1 MRGSTELLTGLTKK
15 NMVDSMRWVRKI
27 GEGIL
32 ANQKKEKR
40 K

>member
-1 MRGSTELLTGLTKK
+1 MI
-15 NMVDSMRWVRKI
+15 DSMRWSKKI

-32 ANQKKEKR
+32 AGQNEKEKGNKNR